1 MVDKDFFLL
10 QSMDTVGTSEDDTF
24 LTITSKAGTDFAGN
38 DLLNYSCPWPLAVS
52 SVKPDLTP
60 PMLMI
65 FHLDLNANILT
76 LTFTEYINVSTF
88 NPMGLTLV
96 NGTNGSVMY
105 TLTDS
110 SAIMVG
116 LTSLTVNLSAE
127 DANSIRS
134 LTDLATTVSDT
145 YLTIEPKLIADSAF
159 LQVVP
164 IGISE
169 AIWGSLV
176 PDTTPPSL
184 VRFSLNLTSEILSL
198 TFDETVNAASLRQ
211 PYLQLQSDP
220 FAGSPGSVVLMNG
233 MIISTENS
241 PVVDVL
247 LSQENLNDIKRNT
260 DLATS
265 DNNTCLAIRSAAIYD
280 LTHPTMPNPLL
291 SGVVCADVDEF
302 EPDLVRPQLIR
313 FGVNLNDSTLLLVF
327 DEPVNASTL
336 DVTQITLQTNT
347 VVSLDPDQS
356 HRLTGGEY
364 ITDDLVTYT
373 VYFTEDDLNEIKRKL
388 PLLRSMDSTHISI
401 TMDLVV
407 DMNDNV
413 NIPISA
419 SSALIADFFLDDFN
433 QPILVSFDMDMNT
446 GTLTLHFSETV
457 DISSLHFEGISLQQ
471 MRFSSFDITYT
482 LTDGA
487 ILTMQDSPDVVIVLT
502 NSDLNELKAR
512 HIGLTNRTLFIT
524 LDNTTVTD
532 IVGQSVVRLVNG
544 INVVPVDVYTTDYTP
559 PELVGFSLD
568 LTSEVLVLSFNE
580 TVNSDVKVT
589 EITISD
595 GSGLATGQRTYTLT
609 NSSFTTDPDTPI
621 LTIHLSVFDLNELK
635 KREGLATNINN
646 TFLSLSSLTLTDVFG
661 NPVVPVSLN
670 ASEMADVYVADT
682 IPPSYTGFSLDM
694 DNGVLTLTF
703 SETVNSTSLDTT
715 SLTFHNAASG
725 GTQNYKLVYPYV
737 SVTTPSDVINVTI
750 DNNDLNV
757 VKNLTML
764 AVNRM
769 TTYLEIGTGGIN
781 DQDSNPIST
790 VERRMVAEFEPDLT
804 PPELLYFVI
813 DMDSGVLTLEFNET
827 INFQSVQPT
836 FFALRHNATIPA
848 DFDPETQHQLTEG
861 ATLSP
866 NSPQIQLQILKD
878 DLNDIK
884 RKEVCTRELGVG
896 DCFLV
901 YVTEA
906 VRDMADNAIQGCRT
920 VTPRVQV

>member
-1 MVDKDFFLL
+1 M
-10 QSMDTVGTSEDDTF
+10 
-24 LTITSKAGTDFAGN
+24 
-38 DLLNYSCPWPLAVS
+38 
-52 SVKPDLTP
+52 
-60 PMLMI
+60 
-65 FHLDLNANILT
+65 
-76 LTFTEYINVSTF
+76 
-88 NPMGLTLV
+88 
-96 NGTNGSVMY
+96 
-105 TLTDS
+105 
-110 SAIMVG
+110 
-116 LTSLTVNLSAE
+116 
-127 DANSIRS
+127 
-134 LTDLATTVSDT
+134 
-145 YLTIEPKLIADSAF
+145 
-159 LQVVP
+159 
-164 IGISE
+164 
-169 AIWGSLV
+169 
-176 PDTTPPSL
+176 
-184 VRFSLNLTSEILSL
+184 
-198 TFDETVNAASLRQ
+198 
-211 PYLQLQSDP
+211 
-220 FAGSPGSVVLMNG
+220 
-233 MIISTENS
+233 
-241 PVVDVL
+241 
-247 LSQENLNDIKRNT
+247 
-260 DLATS
+260 
-265 DNNTCLAIRSAAIYD
+265 
-280 LTHPTMPNPLL
+280 
-291 SGVVCADVDEF
+291 
-302 EPDLVRPQLIR
+302 
-313 FGVNLNDSTLLLVF
+313 NLNDSTLLLVF

-725 GTQNYKLVYPYV
+725 GTQSYKLVYPYV